1 MCLPI
6 EITQLHPF
14 TDRGCFRVRKHFR
27 FYYMIAVIT
36 FGTDESEVV
45 LSEDALNIRLNIPL
59 LGGPSEMKLSE
70 SPTFV
75 GNSKDHFHLLKNEN
89 TLVGAACVEM
99 NKIPEVSSAQVYSE
113 LLHSLEGYH
122 LLRIWNY
129 VPEINKVGPELENYK
144 SFCMGR
150 SDQFVEQNLSM
161 PSASAVGILGN
172 KLVVYFIATREPVRH
187 WENPDQVPAYQYPS
201 AYGPK
206 SPSFSRASDVDRL
219 DQTFFYISGT
229 ASIKGHQ
236 SVHIGDLAQQ
246 LETTLDNVRIMK
258 EQVLGP
264 LDSHDTSRLL
274 EDTTIYLRDSSQL
287 EALMDALKTSGE
299 SLKNLRILESDICR
313 ADLLVEIETQRP
325 LL

>member
-1 MCLPI
+1 
-6 EITQLHPF
+6 
-14 TDRGCFRVRKHFR
+14 
-27 FYYMIAVIT
+27 MIAVVT

-45 LSEDALNIRLNIPL
+45 LSKNTLNIRLNIPL
-59 LGGPSEMKLSE
+59 LSGPSEMKLAD
-70 SPTFV
+70 SPTFL
-75 GNSKDHFHLLKNEN
+75 GHSFGHFHLLQNED

-99 NKIPEVSSAQVYSE
+99 DEVPAISSAQVYSE
-113 LLHSLEGYH
+113 LLHSLKGYH

-150 SDQFVEQNLSM
+150 SDQFLEQELSM
-161 PSASAVGILGN
+161 PSASAVGIRGN

-187 WENPDQVPAYQYPS
+187 WENPEQVPAYRYPS
-201 AYGPK
+201 TYGPK
-206 SPSFSRASDVDRL
+206 SPSFSRASDVSRFN
-219 DQTFFYISGT
+219 QAFFYVSGT

-236 SVHIGDLAQQ
+236 SVHVGDLAQQ
-246 LETTLDNVRIMK
+246 LETTLDNIRIMK

-264 LDSHDTSRLL
+264 QDGHDTSRLL

-287 EALMDALKTSGE
+287 EALMNALRTSGE
-299 SLKNLRILESDICR
+299 PLRNLRILESDICR